1 MTSLPTLAASADTKP
16 LTVRVGSIKHTY
28 VAIRYKQP
36 LDRTFHALGDD
47 TRRRMLSMVCQRG
60 ACSAG
65 QFVDAFDSAQP
76 TISKHLRVLE
86 KAGLLQ
92 RHVHGRRHTFT
103 LVKAELQRANSW
115 LGRHLSLWENS
126 LDQLGAFLDANAAEG
141 GGK

>member
-1 MTSLPTLAASADTKP
+1 M
-16 LTVRVGSIKHTY
+16 
-28 VAIRYKQP
+28 AIRYKHP

-47 TRRRMLSMVCQRG
+47 TRRRMLSMVCERG

-92 RHVHGRRHTFT
+92 RHVQGRRHTFT
-103 LVKAELQRANSW
+103 LAEAELQRANGW

-126 LDQLGAFLDANAAEG
+126 LNQLGAFLDTHASKG
-141 GGK
+141 GDK